1 LIRNDIDSA
10 GTAAT
15 RTAAGGKSDEE
26 ADQDGAVRRRLPQQP
41 GQRGRDENILFE
53 DAGMHDEERRR
64 RAGGRRRQGWPV
76 GQHEPRQAE
85 RSEHQDW
92 ANEGRF

>member
-1 LIRNDIDSA
+1 MARCGAGSRSNLVSA
-10 GTAAT
+10 A
-15 RTAAGGKSDEE
+15 SQHEE
-26 ADQDGAVRRRLPQQP
+26 
-41 GQRGRDENILFE
+41 GRDENILFE

-85 RSEHQDW
+85 RRTPGLGQ
-92 ANEGRF
+92 